1 MIFLEIL
8 HFNDCCD
15 VADAM
20 FEDISSGD
28 ICVSVYCHYDYAIGI
43 LKSLLSSDKTFI
55 KSIEIRDYEWN
66 HYDREFIITLMGDAI
81 YCEPAFNTE
90 TNQYL
95 LSGCNVAY
103 VHMDC
108 NSSIL
113 KKIDC
118 PKMYDFSVDFFDDDS
133 DDICESSEYFS
144 EGTNISKDKNGNPE
158 GFTKSWTSDV
168 NGIQKHSSYS
178 FYSNDMEVLREA
190 AKKFNVKL

>member
-1 MIFLEIL
+1 
-8 HFNDCCD
+8 
-15 VADAM
+15 
-20 FEDISSGD
+20 
-28 ICVSVYCHYDYAIGI
+28 
-43 LKSLLSSDKTFI
+43 
-55 KSIEIRDYEWN
+55 
-66 HYDREFIITLMGDAI
+66 MGDAI

-144 EGTNISKDKNGNPE
+144 EGTNISKDKNGN
-158 GFTKSWTSDV
+158 
-168 NGIQKHSSYS
+168 QRYLCKHSSYS

>member
-20 FEDISSGD
+20 FEDILNGAK
-28 ICVSVYCHYDYAIGI
+28 CVSAYCHYDYAIGI
-43 LKSLLSSDKTFI
+43 IKSLVMMEENYI
-55 KSIEIRDYEWN
+55 KHIEIYDYKYS
-66 HYDREFIITLMGDAI
+66 HYDREFIITLMDNEI
-81 YCEPAFNTE
+81 YCQPAFNTD

-95 LSGCNVAY
+95 LSFSDVAY
-103 VHMDC
+103 VHRDC

-113 KKIDC
+113 KKIDS
-118 PKMYDFSVDFFDDDS
+118 PKMYDFSVDFLDDDLN
-133 DDICESSEYFS
+133 DICENSEYFS